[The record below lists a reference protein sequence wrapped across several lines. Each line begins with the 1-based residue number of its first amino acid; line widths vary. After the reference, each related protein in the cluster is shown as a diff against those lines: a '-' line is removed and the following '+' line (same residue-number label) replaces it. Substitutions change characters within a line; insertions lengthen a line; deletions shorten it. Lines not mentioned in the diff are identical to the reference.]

1 MPETAPPRPLWRH
14 ALARLW
20 AALKAAAVW
29 VYTRLRTAGGAV
41 WTRVRDPKLST
52 AKRVAW
58 GAGGVAGAGVLAGA
72 ALGVA
77 LVLYGVVLWPFT
89 PSVGDLRNAR
99 EVDPSVV
106 LSADGTELTRFARRN
121 REWRTL
127 GDISPHVVQALVA
140 TEDRRFYDHGGIDFV
155 GLGGVAVGALTGD
168 GLRGGSTLTQQL
180 ARNLFPD
187 EIGNAPSVTRK
198 LKEAITAKKIEAV
211 YSKDEVL
218 ELYLNTVPFLY
229 NAWGIEMAA
238 RTYFSTDAGSLDRL
252 QAATLVGMLKGT
264 SSYNPYRNPE
274 RAKARRNV
282 VLGQL
287 VAFGGVPEGEVA
299 PLRDEPLGLR
309 FERQPIQRSRAP
321 HFTEHVRVELEDW
334 ADENGYSLYGDGLV
348 IHTTLDW
355 GLQSAAAEAVETFG
369 DALQTVADVEWG
381 RASADRLGATTAP
394 YVRASGQT
402 EPFERFWS
410 LRRAA
415 ADAFV
420 RDTDAYRA
428 AVAGGAAPDA
438 ALDALRSDPAFLD
451 SLRQKK
457 MRLEVALTALD
468 PETGHVKVWVGGRD
482 FQRQAYDHVARAKR
496 QPGST
501 FKPFLYARALEEGFE
516 PDDEVPDE
524 DVEITL
530 SDGAVWTPTNAGG
543 EASGELVSLRDGLA
557 YSKNTVAAR
566 LVEDVG
572 ARDLART
579 ARRMGVQSKLEAV
592 PSLALGTSDVSLL
605 EMTSAYG
612 TIAGGGV
619 YRPPVTVTHV
629 TDRDGNEVARF
640 EPTPRPALDADV
652 ATDLLDMM
660 RGVVD
665 RGTGADVRRL
675 FGARGDL
682 AGKTGTTQDGADGWF
697 LLMHPDLVTGA
708 WVGFDDP
715 RVTFRSS
722 YWGQGGHNALR
733 VVGDFYRS
741 AQRKGLVDRA
751 AVFPRPAPVDETD
764 EPGFFEQVAEAVTG
778 WAGAVFE
785 RGGERLAGGLPDGWG
800 GADLPE
806 DYGPRTPSRMDRPA
820 PDRPARAERRDR
832 TERDTY
838 GRGGVEDEVYIDP
851 DWLEREVLD
860 LDRIDDPRV
869 RRAAREALRQAVREA
884 NRGAGVGLREIRRAR
899 DEAIRDARREVARED
914 DGRGGRTYEE
924 PDGSLFF
931 YDEDVP
937 SEDEVVVDEPVEAAP
952 TPPEVPRAPGRD
964 RVPRADGRI
973 GW

>member
-1 MPETAPPRPLWRH
+1 MPQTATPPSSEPLWRR

-29 VYTRLRTAGGAV
+29 VASRLKTAGGAV
-41 WTRVRDPKLST
+41 WTNVRDPKLST
-52 AKRVAW
+52 ARRVAW
-58 GAGGVAGAGVLAGA
+58 GAGGVAGAGAVAGA
-72 ALGVA
+72 ALVVA

-89 PSVGDLRNAR
+89 PSVADLRGAR
-99 EVDPSVV
+99 EVDPAVV

-121 REWRTL
+121 REWRAL
-127 GDISPHVVQALVA
+127 DEVSPFVVEALVA

-155 GLGGVAVGALTGD
+155 GMGGVAVGALTGD
-168 GLRGGSTLTQQL
+168 GLRGASTLTQQL

-198 LKEAITAKKIEAV
+198 LKEAITAKKVEAV
-211 YSKDEVL
+211 YSKDEIL

-238 RTYFSTDAGSLDRL
+238 RTYFSTSAGSLDRL

-274 RAKARRNV
+274 RALARRNV

-287 VAFGGVPEGEVA
+287 VTYGGVPESEVA
-299 PLRDEPLGLR
+299 PLREKPLGLK
-309 FERQPIQRSRAP
+309 FERQPMQRSRAP
-321 HFTEHVRVELEDW
+321 HFTEHVRVELEEW

-348 IHTTLDW
+348 VHTTLDW
-355 GLQSAAAEAVETFG
+355 RMQSAAAEAVETFG

-381 RASADRLGATTAP
+381 RAGTNRLGATTAP
-394 YVRASGQT
+394 YVRASRQT
-402 EPFERFWS
+402 QPFERFWT

-420 RDTDAYRA
+420 RDTDAYRN

-438 ALDALRSDPAFLD
+438 ALDALRGDPAFLD

-468 PETGHVKVWVGGRD
+468 PETGQVKVWVGGRD

-524 DVEITL
+524 DVEITM
-530 SDGAVWTPTNAGG
+530 SDGVVWTPTNAGG
-543 EASGELVSLRDGLA
+543 AASGDLVSLRDGLA

-579 ARRMGVQSKLEAV
+579 ARRMGIQSKLDAV

-612 TIAGGGV
+612 TIADGGV
-619 YRPPVTVTHV
+619 YRPPVTVTHI

-640 EPTPRPALDADV
+640 EPRPRPALDADV

-715 RVTFRSS
+715 RVTFRSA

-733 VVGDFYRS
+733 VVGDFYRR
-741 AQRKGLVDRA
+741 AQRDGLVDRA
-751 AVFPRPAPVDETD
+751 AVFPRPAPLDESG
-764 EPGFFEQVAEAVTG
+764 PGFLDRLAEAVTG
-778 WAGAVFE
+778 WAGGVFE
-785 RGGERLAGGLPDGWG
+785 RGGEQVAEAWDR
-800 GADLPE
+800 ADLPE
-806 DYGPRTPSRMDRPA
+806 GYGPRTPNRMDRRA
-820 PDRPARAERRDR
+820 DDRPARR
-832 TERDTY
+832 TERRE
-838 GRGGVEDEVYIDP
+838 RGGAEDVVYVDP
-851 DWLEREVLD
+851 DWIEQEILD
-860 LDRIDDPRV
+860 LDRIDDPLV

-884 NRGAGVGLREIRRAR
+884 NRGAGVGIREIRRAR
-899 DEAIRDARREVARED
+899 DRAIQDARREIARSRD
-914 DGRGGRTYEE
+914 VRGGEVLDEPLGGPLFDDEE
-924 PDGSLFF
+924 VLGG
-931 YDEDVP
+931 DEIVL
-937 SEDEVVVDEPVEAAP
+937 DEPVEVAP
-952 TPPEVPRAPGRD
+952 APPAPPRAPGRE

>member
-1 MPETAPPRPLWRH
+1 MPKTAPPPRRLLWRR
-14 ALARLW
+14 ALVRAW
-20 AALKAAAVW
+20 AAVAAAAVW
-29 VYTRLRTAGGAV
+29 VYARLKTAGGAV
-41 WTRVRDPKLST
+41 WSRVRDPKLST
-52 AKRVAW
+52 TKRIAW
-58 GAGGVAGAGVLAGA
+58 GVGGVAGAGVAAGA
-72 ALGVA
+72 VLGVA
-77 LVLYGVVLWPFT
+77 LVLYALVLWPLT
-89 PSVGDLRNAR
+89 PSVADLRNAR
-99 EVDPSVV
+99 EVDPAVV
-106 LSADGTELTRFARRN
+106 LSADGVELTRFVRRN
-121 REWRTL
+121 REWRAL
-127 GDISPHVVQALVA
+127 GEISPHVVEALVA
-140 TEDRRFYDHGGIDFV
+140 TEDRRFYDHGGIDLV

-168 GLRGGSTLTQQL
+168 GVRGGSTLTQQL

-198 LKEAITAKKIEAV
+198 LKEAITARKIEAV

-238 RTYFSTDAGSLDRL
+238 RTYFSTSAGDLDRL

-287 VAFGGVPEGEVA
+287 VAFGGVPESEVV
-299 PLRDEPLGLR
+299 PLRDEPLGLQ

-321 HFTEHVRVELEDW
+321 HFTEHVRVELEEW
-334 ADENGYSLYGDGLV
+334 ADEAGYSLYGDGLV
-348 IHTTLDW
+348 VHTTLDW
-355 GLQSAAAEAVETFG
+355 RMQSAAAEAVGTFG

-381 RASADRLGATTAP
+381 RAGADRLGTTTTP
-394 YVRASGQT
+394 YARASRRT
-402 EPFERFWS
+402 TPFDQFWT
-410 LRRAA
+410 LRRDA

-420 RDTDAYRA
+420 RETDAYRA
-428 AVAGGAAPDA
+428 AVAGGAAPDD
-438 ALDALRSDPAFLD
+438 ALDALRANPAFLD

-468 PETGHVKVWVGGRD
+468 PETGQVKVWVGGRD

-524 DVEITL
+524 DVEITM
-530 SDGAVWTPTNAGG
+530 SDGVVWTPTNAGG
-543 EASGELVSLRDGLA
+543 EASGDLVSLRDGLA

-579 ARRMGVQSKLEAV
+579 ARRMGIRSTLEAV

-605 EMTSAYG
+605 EMTGAYG
-612 TIAGGGV
+612 TIANGGV
-619 YRPPVTVTHV
+619 HRPPVTVTHI

-640 EPTPRPALDADV
+640 EPRPRPALDADV

-665 RGTGADVRRL
+665 RGTGAEVRRS

-722 YWGQGGHNALR
+722 YWGQGGYNALR
-733 VVGDFYRS
+733 VVGDFHRR

-751 AVFPRPAPVDETD
+751 AVFPRPAPVE
-764 EPGFFEQVAEAVTG
+764 EGGPGFFDRLAEAVTG
-778 WAGAVFE
+778 WAGGVFE
-785 RGGERLAGGLPDGWG
+785 RGGERVAEGLPDGWG
-800 GADLPE
+800 GAELPE
-806 DYGPRTPSRMDRPA
+806 DYSPRTPNRMDRRA
-820 PDRPARAERRDR
+820 ADRPARTERREEWDPY
-832 TERDTY
+832 E
-838 GRGGVEDEVYIDP
+838 RGGVEDEVYVDP
-851 DWLEREVLD
+851 DWVEREVLN
-860 LDRIDDPRV
+860 LDRIDDPHV
-869 RRAAREALRQAVREA
+869 RRAAREALRRAIREA

-899 DEAIRDARREVARED
+899 DEAVRDARREIEREGAR
-914 DGRGGRTYEE
+914 RGGRTYEE
-924 PDGSLFF
+924 PDGGVFF

-937 SEDEVVVDEPVEAAP
+937 SEDEVVVDEPVEAVP
-952 TPPEVPRAPGRD
+952 TPPEVPRAPGRE